1 MDFPPEPNRAV
12 ESEKFA
18 VEPVQFQFAISAIV
32 ALAVANNTLCL
43 ALKSGRIIRIDL
55 DNPESVDDVDVKDG
69 GCDIENLFLDPTGS
83 YLLITTKTRDN
94 YVLNYQTTKV
104 KSLGRLRDLA
114 ITCVAWSPIESS
126 LSSGEV
132 LLGTADGCVYET
144 CLEFSDEY
152 FKREDRYVRKVAEF
166 KSADSHVVTPI
177 TGIVVQLGSSPN
189 YRKIIVSNANG
200 HAYYYSGKIS
210 AHLQDGIPVYTK
222 FFEREEHVDQEFGAD
237 SGRAAMLSATPPDP
251 KSSSWA
257 FALLSGVGIVHRTI
271 KKDENDTLESRKTF
285 FQGSNI
291 YILNQIQESSIVGM
305 CLTSFHMA
313 IATETKLYIVNRF
326 SHELVFEQQVTQG
339 HETLTGLTVDPK
351 QHTFWLFSA
360 ENIYEITV
368 DDESRGMW
376 KLVLEQGDLDEAMRL
391 SENDPDPSSQDELL
405 GILGDKQIKEKDY
418 LGAANTYGNSRKRPL
433 EQTALLFLDAN
444 QPEALLKYLQN
455 KLTAFPKA
463 NVTQRLL
470 VSTWII
476 ELFMEQ
482 FNKLD
487 DQEATSDS
495 PLDEQRRVLST
506 KFHDFVTK
514 YKGDLHKG
522 TVFEIMSVNGRQEEL
537 LYYAAAIQDYN
548 FVLQYWVGLENWTK
562 ALQVLRQVKSEEDRA
577 LLYKYSTVLLVH
589 AARDTVDTWIVIGKE
604 IEPTKMVP
612 ALLNYSQTVK
622 PGKVASDQAVRYL
635 KNVVGKQ
642 GSRDPIIHNTLI
654 SLLSMSPQTEE
665 AELLDYLQECSAL
678 QQLPYDVDFALRT
691 CIRCKRFE
699 SCVHIYCNIH
709 MYHEAVKLALNHGR
723 LELAIKVVEQT
734 RDLDESDAAYTPDL
748 CKNLWFAIVKHVIEE
763 SDKSDEIP
771 LSQVVSLLKQ
781 SQVLKIEDVL
791 PLFPDFV
798 VVDDFK
804 QAICDSLESYNSNL
818 VNIQREMKDSIATA
832 DKIRTEIEHTEQ
844 KRYVIV
850 EPGESCALSGYPL
863 LSKKFYVFPCQHA
876 IRADALT
883 EAVVKNASYKLKKRI
898 SELQSR
904 GVSCKKELEEVLDD
918 VISEKCFICSDIK
931 VDLIENS
938 LMPQGKSEW
947 DL

>member
-1 MDFPPEPNRAV
+1 MDFPPEPQNRSV
-12 ESEKFA
+12 VSEKFA

-43 ALKSGRIIRIDL
+43 GLKSGRIIRIDL
-55 DNPESVDDVDVKDG
+55 DNPESVDDVDVKEG
-69 GCDIENLFLDPTGS
+69 GCEIENLFLDPTGS
-83 YLLITTKTRDN
+83 YLLITTSSRDN

-104 KSLGRLRDLA
+104 KNLGRLRDLA
-114 ITCVAWSPIESS
+114 VTSVAWSPIESS

-132 LLGTADGCVYET
+132 LLGTADGCIYET

-166 KSADSHVVTPI
+166 KVEDSHVVTPI
-177 TGIVVQLGSSPN
+177 TGITVQLGASPS
-189 YRKIIVSNANG
+189 YRKIVVVNANG
-200 HAYYYSGKIS
+200 HAWYYSGKIS

-222 FFEREEHVDQEFGAD
+222 FFEREEHVSQEFGAD
-237 SGRAAMLSATPPDP
+237 DGRAALLAVTPPEP

-257 FALLSGVGIVHRTI
+257 FALLTGVGIVHRTI
-271 KKDENDTLESRKTF
+271 RKDHSDTLESRKTF

-291 YILNQIQESSIVGM
+291 YILNQIQSTSPIVGM
-305 CLTSFHMA
+305 CLTSFHIA
-313 IATETKLYIVNRF
+313 IATESKLFVINRF
-326 SHELVFEQQVTQG
+326 SYELVFEQNVTQPR
-339 HETLTGLTVDPK
+339 EKLLGLVVDPK

-391 SENDPDPSSQDELL
+391 SESDPDPTSQDELL
-405 GILGDKQIKEKDY
+405 GILGDRQLKEKDY
-418 LGAANTYGNSRKRPL
+418 LGAANTYGNSRRRPL

-444 QPEALLKYLQN
+444 QPEALLKYLQT
-455 KLTAFPKA
+455 KLGSFPKA

-470 VSTWII
+470 VASWII
-476 ELFMEQ
+476 ELLMEQ

-487 DQEATSDS
+487 DQEATSES
-495 PLDEQRRVLST
+495 PLEEQRRVLST
-506 KFHDFVTK
+506 KFHDFITK
-514 YKGDLHKG
+514 YKSDLHKG

-548 FVLQYWVGLENWTK
+548 FVLHYWVGLENWQK
-562 ALQVLRQVKSEEDRA
+562 ALQVLRQVKEDDRD
-577 LLYKYSTVLLVH
+577 LVYKYSTVLLVH
-589 AARDTVDTWIVIGKE
+589 AAKETVDTWVVIGKE
-604 IEPTKMVP
+604 MEATKLIP
-612 ALLNYSQTVK
+612 ALLNYSQTVR
-622 PGKVASDQAVRYL
+622 PGKVANDQAVRYL
-635 KNVVGKQ
+635 KNVVTKQ
-642 GSRDPIIHNTLI
+642 GSKEPIVHNTLI
-654 SLLSMSPQTEE
+654 SLLSMSPQEE
-665 AELLDYLQECSAL
+665 ETELLAYLQECSSMA
-678 QQLPYDVDFALRT
+678 QLPYDVDFALRT
-691 CIRCKRFE
+691 CIRCHRFE

-709 MYHEAVKLALNHGR
+709 MYHEAVKLALSHGR
-723 LELAIKVVEQT
+723 LELAIKVVEMT
-734 RDLDESDAAYTPDL
+734 RDLDEADAAYTPDL
-748 CKNLWFAIVKHVIEE
+748 CKNLWFAIVKHVIDN
-763 SDKSDEIP
+763 SNEIP

-781 SQVLKIEDVL
+781 SHVLKIEDVL
-791 PLFPDFV
+791 SLFPDFV

-804 QAICDSLESYNSNL
+804 QAICDSLESYNTNL
-818 VNIQREMKDSIATA
+818 VNIQREMKDSITTA
-832 DKIRTEIEHTEQ
+832 DKIRDEIMHTQE

-904 GVSCKKELEEVLDD
+904 GVASKKELEEVLDD

-938 LMPQGKSEW
+938 LLPIGKSQW